1 MCLKRYTMS
10 PNGKAMRLGT
20 YIDIPT
26 EIGLP
31 HFIQDDSMD
40 ADGPLYGNFK
50 LSLQALVCH
59 RGKSVNSGHYIA
71 IVRGTSAGAP
81 PASADQT
88 PSDPEKY
95 WMRFDDLAAE
105 RVTLVDIEQ
114 ALKHESPY
122 LLFYQILPI
131 DEDAALANLQNK
143 PPSSSSS
150 DETQGSS
157 AAGISKKFLDLWNST
172 SGRTDGSAS
181 ERPSVEITAPDNA
194 ESEPAG
200 KGGRKARSTALNA
213 GDASHAG
220 GLEVHTDTLPSPKLQ
235 PRDQPENG
243 SSFSFRGSRPVK
255 SNPGS
260 RAGSQPAENRIST
273 TFSRLTER
281 LSRDKLASGGHSP
294 DSDEFMLGH
303 SPVEQSDDKTS
314 SDSKEKGG
322 RGRPDDP
329 RSKGVPMRKSKS
341 KSREKAGRV
350 LERECVVM

>member
-157 AAGISKKFLDLWNST
+157 AAGISKKLLDLWNST

-181 ERPSVEITAPDNA
+181 DRPSVEISTPDNA
-194 ESEPAG
+194 ESEPPG
-200 KGGRKARSTALNA
+200 QGGRKARSTALNA

-220 GLEVHTDTLPSPKLQ
+220 GPEAHTDTLPSPKLQ

-255 SNPGS
+255 SNPES
-260 RAGSQPAENRIST
+260 RAGSQPAENRVST

-294 DSDEFMLGH
+294 HSDEFMLGH
-303 SPVEQSDDKTS
+303 SPVEQTDEKS
-314 SDSKEKGG
+314 SGDSKEKGG

-329 RSKGVPMRKSKS
+329 KSKGVPMRKSKS

-350 LERECVVM
+350 LERECVIM